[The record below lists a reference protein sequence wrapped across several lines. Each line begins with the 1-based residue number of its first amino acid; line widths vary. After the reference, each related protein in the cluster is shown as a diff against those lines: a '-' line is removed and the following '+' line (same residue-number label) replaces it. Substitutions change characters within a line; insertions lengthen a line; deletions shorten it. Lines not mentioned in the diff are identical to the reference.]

1 VPFTLRQHLPLSL
14 QTNLAG
20 LGDSAELLERG
31 LLALGLGV
39 GHCWSKTLN
48 ATPQLSHPHIIRY
61 ITSIKKLLES
71 YVYTFGVI
79 ANIVTTP

>member
-31 LLALGLGV
+31 LFALGLGV
-39 GHCWSKTLN
+39 GHLSLLN
-48 ATPQLSHPHIIRY
+48 TVSSDKRNICGLA
-61 ITSIKKLLES
+61 ITHKC
-71 YVYTFGVI
+71 
-79 ANIVTTP
+79 